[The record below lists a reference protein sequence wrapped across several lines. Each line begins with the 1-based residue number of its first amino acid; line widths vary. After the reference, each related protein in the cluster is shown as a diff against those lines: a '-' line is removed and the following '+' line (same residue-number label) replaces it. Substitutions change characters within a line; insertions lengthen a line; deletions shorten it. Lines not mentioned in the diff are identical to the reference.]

1 MDLEFE
7 CPHCKFMF
15 IVNTTEINCGIFR
28 HAVFSN
34 SMMQIN
40 PHETKE
46 NCEELIRNN
55 LIYGCAKPIRILKT
69 NDDKYIIEMCDYI

>member
-7 CPHCKFMF
+7 CPHCKTMF
-15 IVNTTEINCGIFR
+15 IVNTKEINCGIFR

-34 SMMQIN
+34 DLKPIN

-46 NCEELIRNN
+46 NCNELVRNN
-55 LIYGCAKPIRILKT
+55 LVYGCAGPLKIYKD
-69 NDDKYIIEMCDYI
+69 NDNKYIIEICDYI